1 MHQTDGIFVFPINFF
16 REALAIFFLYQ
27 RSISNLISSSSYRG
41 AGNLILKPLFLQKS
55 GVLGAAAGQW
65 ETPTTT
71 HLGSNY
77 EAEMQRCLSTS
88 PPPMLSSSHFAYH
101 HHHLDHHPH
110 YPDDHGHHLDADDPS
125 QVPRHDGP
133 RRRRLASQLSSS
145 CSSCKWRCRGE
156 ILIKFLMEMV
166 LMIMMKIQGDINDSG
181 D

>member
-77 EAEMQRCLSTS
+77 EAEMQRCLSSSSSSSSLSSMSSSSSTSSSTS
-88 PPPMLSSSHFAYH
+88 PPPMLSSSQFAYH

-110 YPDDHGHHLDADDPS
+110 YPDDHGQYLDADD
-125 QVPRHDGP
+125 H
-133 RRRRLASQLSSS
+133 AHYIY
-145 CSSCKWRCRGE
+145 W
-156 ILIKFLMEMV
+156 
-166 LMIMMKIQGDINDSG
+166 
-181 D
+181 

>member
-77 EAEMQRCLSTS
+77 EAEMQRCLS
-88 PPPMLSSSHFAYH
+88 PSSSSFIIVNLIILYFLINITTAHRPCCH
-101 HHHLDHHPH
+101 HHTLPITIT
-110 YPDDHGHHLDADDPS
+110 
-125 QVPRHDGP
+125 
-133 RRRRLASQLSSS
+133 
-145 CSSCKWRCRGE
+145 
-156 ILIKFLMEMV
+156 ILITIPTI
-166 LMIMMKIQGDINDSG
+166 LMITVNILMLMTTTRYRDMMALGGEGWLHNYLPPAPPANGAAEVRS
-181 D
+181 

>member
-88 PPPMLSSSHFAYH
+88 PPPMLSSSQFAY
-101 HHHLDHHPH
+101 HHPH
-110 YPDDHGHHLDADDPS
+110 YPDHHGHYLDADDHD

-133 RRRRLASQLSSS
+133 RRRRLASQLPSS
-145 CSSCKWRCRGE
+145 CSSCKWCCGGE
-156 ILIKFLMEMV
+156 ILIMFLMWMV
-166 LMIMMKIQGDINDSG
+166 MMIMMKI
-181 D
+181 